1 MQLDVSGIQKIH
13 RKTNPHLPVPDAAQ
27 ALISLHM
34 ARCHAMNIPRR
45 LRAYSHAWLAEQ
57 NIKWVNGK
65 WEFGPSPQTAIAE
78 TVGVASKSAI
88 PGLSRKIVV
97 AMTDALENARVKG
110 LDPMVYRTLM
120 LKARDKVRFKLR
132 HI

>member
-13 RKTNPHLPVPDAAQ
+13 RKTNPHLPVPEAAQ

-65 WEFGPSPQTAIAE
+65 WEFGPRPETAIAE
-78 TVGVASKSAI
+78 TVGIASKSDV
-88 PGLSRKIVV
+88 PGLSRKIVI
-97 AMTDALENARVKG
+97 AMSDALDNARAKG
-110 LDPMVYRTLM
+110 RDPQTFRGLM